1 MILSTVQAIP
11 TPNEYFERIH
21 RIVSLLDDE
30 NAKILNAMREH
41 GPRNLQQIARK
52 TGIPPPTV
60 RARVFKLEGQ
70 GILHTWIWPDYSK
83 IGLQKAMV
91 VVTPA
96 AGKELLAREALRIP
110 GNWLRIIRCLG
121 DCNGYYSLHAIP
133 DSKRQEFEQY
143 LDQLVALGVASS
155 YRIFWLGETHSP
167 LPNFEYYDAQKK
179 TWKFDWPKW
188 LESMS
193 HSRDTRA
200 SPKTPLSSPTFD
212 KRDLVILKE
221 LEKNGRMRMVEIAK
235 LLGVTLPAVK
245 YRFDNLVKRGFVV
258 EYVIDVLPY
267 AMEVSELLEVRLDF
281 ADEEHL
287 ENAMRVV
294 GTLPFVRTYSTLKAR
309 SSLSLRAYLPRE
321 EMSNFLQFLSALTRR
336 GVLDGF
342 YLLILEPM
350 SIQAQTLGYK
360 AYSDDLGWHYDGRE
374 HLRELRNLTGKFE
387 AGKVEQWAHPPNM
400 IETIS

>member
-1 MILSTVQAIP
+1 M
-11 TPNEYFERIH
+11 
-21 RIVSLLDDE
+21 
-30 NAKILNAMREH
+30 NAMREH

-60 RARVFKLEGQ
+60 RLRVSKLEGQ

-83 IGLQKAMV
+83 VGLQKTMV
-91 VVTPA
+91 VLAPA
-96 AGKELLAREALRIP
+96 AGKEVLAREALKIP
-110 GNWLRIIRCLG
+110 GYWLRIIRCLG

-143 LDQLVALGVASS
+143 LDQLVSSGVASS

-167 LPNFEYYDAQKK
+167 LPNFEYYDTQKK
-179 TWKFDWPKW
+179 TWKFDWLKW

-193 HSRDTRA
+193 RSRDARA
-200 SPKTPLSSPTFD
+200 SPKPPPSAPPFD
-212 KRDLVILKE
+212 KKDLIILKE
-221 LEKNGRMRMVEIAK
+221 LEKNGRMRMVGLAK

-281 ADEEHL
+281 ADEEHF
-287 ENAMRVV
+287 ENAMRIV
-294 GTLPFVRTYSTLKAR
+294 GTLPFVKSFSTLKAR
-309 SSLSLRAYLPRE
+309 SSLSLRAYLPRA
-321 EMSNFLQFLSALTRR
+321 EMNNFLQFLSALTRR

-360 AYSDDLGWHYDGRE
+360 AYSDDLGWHYDNRE
-374 HLRELRNLTGKFE
+374 HIRELRNLTGKFE
-387 AGKVEQWAHPPNM
+387 AGKVEQWAPPPSM
-400 IETIS
+400 IQTIG